1 MSRLVV
7 LQHLDREGPGLFAK
21 IAQEREMDLC
31 IFRLDQGDERPQLL
45 KGDLLLILGG
55 SMGIRDI
62 NHPNYSWMTQE
73 LDLIKDAFSKNI
85 GIIGVCLGAQL
96 LAVAAGGDVEVLLEE
111 SSSNPLPEIGWG
123 RIFFNKSSKQD
134 LCSFWGDI
142 SFPVL
147 HWHGDRIVLPP
158 SAALI
163 ASSHR
168 CKEQFFRIGDFA
180 YGLQFHL
187 EIEEEMFLRWIVEDN
202 EFIKLGLGVNAES
215 ILREQQNKYGNQ
227 TFHDRLNLLR
237 RIFDDI
243 GF

>member
-21 IAQEREMDLC
+21 IANERAMDLC
-31 IFRLDQGDERPQLL
+31 IFRLDQSDAVPQLL
-45 KGDLLLILGG
+45 RGDLLLILGG

-62 NHPNYSWMTQE
+62 NNPDYSWMSKE
-73 LDLIKDAFSKNI
+73 LDLIKDALSKNI

-96 LAVAAGGDVEVLLEE
+96 LAFAAGGDVEVLLEE
-111 SSSNPLPEIGWG
+111 SSSNPLPEIGWE
-123 RIFFNKSSKQD
+123 RIDFRKTSKED
-134 LCSFWGDI
+134 LCRLWGDVSI
-142 SFPVL
+142 TVL

-158 SAALI
+158 SAELI

-168 CKEQFFRIGDFA
+168 CKEQFFRIGDVA

-187 EIEEEMFLRWIVEDN
+187 EIEEEMVLRWIVEDN
-202 EFIKLGLGVNAES
+202 EFIRLGLGENAEF
-215 ILREQQNKYGNQ
+215 ILREQQHNYGIQ
-227 TFHDRLNLLR
+227 TSQDRLKLLR
-237 RIFDDI
+237 RIFDEI